1 MSRMQWAS
9 IIESGS
15 AVGHPAG
22 TTGKETQQDT
32 RLGCMSGTLGETRR
46 QNQRAKEKAP
56 QRATCVCSCRR
67 SSRVS
72 TSNSSHS
79 LETSMVRTYSACI
92 FATKPPPLPRGSEQ
106 SSSNTHEGKSTG
118 APATPSKLV
127 RQICPTAL
135 QSQSTPARSP
145 FVPTPPAT
153 LPSGKP
159 HCELSNA
166 ARPLFSESLS
176 RKDPS
181 ATTSF
186 TEPLLRRT
194 HFEATLFAE
203 QSSAVSHFGT
213 SATPPSAAPRSAAPA
228 TSHPTTSATP
238 RPAVSRLAAPAA
250 SRSAARRSAA
260 MLAGRIRGWSP
271 WTNVTV
277 SHPSMASMPRRT
289 VSFLQGSSCKIT
301 CAPSVSHNAATSAW
315 RVTTTRRL
323 NKPSVAR
330 TTWPTSGASQSS
342 AMSLL
347 PPKRAPTPDA
357 ITMHPCFN
365 VRLSAACG
373 IAVFAFANSMV
384 GRAEFGN

>member
-1 MSRMQWAS
+1 MSRTPD
-9 IIESGS
+9 G
-15 AVGHPAG
+15 
-22 TTGKETQQDT
+22 
-32 RLGCMSGTLGETRR
+32 TRR
-46 QNQRAKEKAP
+46 QNWRDEKRQRGKPALP
-56 QRATCVCSCRR
+56 QRVTCVCSCSK

-106 SSSNTHEGKSTG
+106 SSSNAHEGKSTG

-135 QSQSTPARSP
+135 QSQSTSARSP

-166 ARPLFSESLS
+166 ARPLSPKSLS
-176 RKDPS
+176 GKAPS

-194 HFEATLFAE
+194 HFKATLFAE
-203 QSSAVSHFGT
+203 QSSAASHFAT
-213 SATPPSAAPRSAAPA
+213 SAAPPSAAPRSAAPA
-228 TSHPTTSATP
+228 ASHLVTSA
-238 RPAVSRLAAPAA
+238 ASRLAAPAA
-250 SRSAARRSAA
+250 SRSAARRSAT
-260 MLAGRIRGWSP
+260 MLAGRISGWSP
-271 WTNVTV
+271 WINVTV
-277 SHPSMASMPRRT
+277 SHPFMASMPRRT
-289 VSFLQGSSCKIT
+289 VSFLQGSSCNIT

-323 NKPSVAR
+323 NKSSVAR
-330 TTWPTSGASQSS
+330 TTWPTSGAPQSS

-373 IAVFAFANSMV
+373 IAAFAFANSMV
-384 GRAEFGN
+384 GRAEFEN

>member
-1 MSRMQWAS
+1 MGAHHRARKHNR
-9 IIESGS
+9 
-15 AVGHPAG
+15 HPAG
-22 TTGKETQQDT
+22 ISNQGAQQNTQLEHMPRTPDGTRGQNRRDKMRQRGK
-32 RLGCMSGTLGETRR
+32 LAL
-46 QNQRAKEKAP
+46 P
-56 QRATCVCSCRR
+56 QRATCVCSCSK

-106 SSSNTHEGKSTG
+106 SSSNAHEGKSTG
-118 APATPSKLV
+118 APATPSELV

-166 ARPLFSESLS
+166 ARPLFPESLS

-213 SATPPSAAPRSAAPA
+213 SATP
-228 TSHPTTSATP
+228 
-238 RPAVSRLAAPAA
+238 RPAASRLAAPAA

-277 SHPSMASMPRRT
+277 SHPSMASIPRRT

-301 CAPSVSHNAATSAW
+301 CAPSVSHNKATSAW

-384 GRAEFGN
+384 GRAEFEN